1 MCPNSSDFLVTVRY
15 TVPISKKKEA
25 RSVGFVVVPKVD
37 QEVLENDSVL
47 DIMVSEAPAFVLNP
61 RLDVRKVG
69 FLKESR

>member
-1 MCPNSSDFLVTVRY
+1 M
-15 TVPISKKKEA
+15 
-25 RSVGFVVVPKVD
+25 PKVD

-47 DIMVSEAPAFVLNP
+47 DIMVSESPAFVLNP